1 LLSTKLSISLLAG
14 PYWMTRI
21 DILISFRYFARMI
34 LNNLFPV
41 FALLL
46 FGHLLKRLG
55 LTHDAFLK
63 TADRLIYYIF
73 FPAMLFWKIGAAAS
87 DQIGDPGLYKAAVC
101 AVISVYVIS
110 SLYIKIFSVPAFQ
123 AGSFSQ
129 SCYRFNTYIGMAVIL
144 NALGEEGAL
153 QFSLLIGLIIPII
166 NILAVSTLSWYSES
180 KVSLLQRVR
189 LTAKALISN
198 PLIIACLAGITYW
211 KLIGGF
217 PVFID
222 NTFRLASFVTL
233 PLALLSIGG
242 ALTLGGMKNHLRLSL
257 IACMFKLVLLPI
269 TGYLFL
275 QLFNATALPFKVGMI
290 YFTLPTSTAL
300 YILSSQLSSDTQL
313 ASAAIAL
320 STMLSFI
327 SLSVALLI

>member
-1 LLSTKLSISLLAG
+1 MVL
-14 PYWMTRI
+14 
-21 DILISFRYFARMI
+21 D
-34 LNNLFPV
+34 NLFPV

-46 FGHLLKRLG
+46 FGHLLKRFG
-55 LTHDAFLK
+55 ITHDAFLK
-63 TADRLIYYIF
+63 TADKLIYYIF
-73 FPAMLFWKIGAAAS
+73 FPVLLFWKIGAAAS
-87 DQIGDPGLYKAAVC
+87 DLIGDPGLYKAAIC
-101 AVISVYVIS
+101 AVVSVYVLS
-110 SLYIKIFSVPAFQ
+110 SLYIKLFKVPAYQ

-144 NALGEEGAL
+144 NALGENGAR
-153 QFSLLIGLIIPII
+153 QFSILIGLIIPII
-166 NILAVSTLSWYSES
+166 NILAVSTLSWYSE
-180 KVSLLQRVR
+180 KKESLPQRVR

-198 PLIIACLAGITYW
+198 PLIIACIAGIVYW
-211 KLIGGF
+211 KFIGGF

-233 PLALLSIGG
+233 PLALFSIGG
-242 ALTLGGMKNHLRLSL
+242 ALTLGSMKNYFKLSL
-257 IACMFKLVLLPI
+257 VASIFKLVILPL

-275 QLFNATALPFKVGMI
+275 NAFNATGISFKVGML

-300 YILSSQLSSDTQL
+300 YILSSQLCSDTQL

-320 STMLSFI
+320 STLLSVI

>member
-1 LLSTKLSISLLAG
+1 
-14 PYWMTRI
+14 MV
-21 DILISFRYFARMI
+21 

-46 FGHLLKRLG
+46 FGHLLKRRG

-63 TADRLIYYIF
+63 TADKLVYYIF
-73 FPAMLFWKIGAAAS
+73 FPSLLFWKIGAAAS
-87 DQIGDPGLYKAAVC
+87 GQVGDPGLYKAVIC
-101 AVISVYVIS
+101 AVISIFVIS
-110 SLYIKIFSVPAFQ
+110 SLYIKVFSVPAYQ

-144 NALGEEGAL
+144 NALGEDGAR
-153 QFSLLIGLIIPII
+153 QFSILIGLIIPII
-166 NILAVSTLSWYSES
+166 NILAVSTLSWHSGE
-180 KVSLLQRVR
+180 KVSLLQRVW

-198 PLIIACLAGITYW
+198 PLIIACLAGIVYS

-217 PVFID
+217 PIFID
-222 NTFRLASFVTL
+222 NTFRLAAFVTL
-233 PLALLSIGG
+233 PLALFSIGG
-242 ALTLGGMKNHLRLSL
+242 TLTLGGMKNHLKLSL
-257 IACMFKLVLLPI
+257 VACLFKLILLPI
-269 TGYLFL
+269 IGFLFL
-275 QLFNATALPFKVGMI
+275 KLFNATGISFKVGMI
-290 YFTLPTSTAL
+290 YFALPTSTAL

-320 STMLSFI
+320 STILSFI

>member
-1 LLSTKLSISLLAG
+1 MVL
-14 PYWMTRI
+14 
-21 DILISFRYFARMI
+21 D
-34 LNNLFPV
+34 NLFPV

-46 FGHLLKRLG
+46 FGHLLKRFG
-55 LTHDAFLK
+55 ITHDAFLK
-63 TADRLIYYIF
+63 TADKLIYYIF
-73 FPAMLFWKIGAAAS
+73 FPVLLFWKIGAAAS
-87 DQIGDPGLYKAAVC
+87 DLIGDPGLYKAAIC
-101 AVISVYVIS
+101 AVVSVYVLS
-110 SLYIKIFSVPAFQ
+110 SLYIKLFKVPAYQ

-144 NALGEEGAL
+144 NALGEDGAR
-153 QFSLLIGLIIPII
+153 QFSILIGLIIPII
-166 NILAVSTLSWYSES
+166 NILAVSTLSWYSEK
-180 KVSLLQRVR
+180 KVSFPQRAG

-198 PLIIACLAGITYW
+198 PLIIACIAGIVYW
-211 KLIGGF
+211 KFIGGF

-233 PLALLSIGG
+233 PLALFSIGG
-242 ALTLGGMKNHLRLSL
+242 ALTLGSMKNYFKLSL
-257 IACMFKLVLLPI
+257 VASIFKLVILPL

-275 QLFNATALPFKVGMI
+275 NAFNATGISFKVGML

-320 STMLSFI
+320 STLLSVI